1 MEDVEVSQ
9 KYGSMR
15 KMMKMEDIRRPWAHG
30 TWPCHGTQAGIGTNS
45 AKIKASFLRIDPP
58 L

>member
-15 KMMKMEDIRRPWAHG
+15 KMMKMEDIIRPWAHG
-30 TWPCHGTQAGIGTNS
+30 TWPCHGKQAGIGTKS
-45 AKIKASFLRIDPP
+45 AKIKASFLRMI